1 MSTARTLPSISLTTA
16 CAPWYPLDQ
25 LVPLL
30 KRSGYQAVEIGLTQR
45 TWDPARPPNFWQNNA
60 AMLDWSQAETEAT
73 TLRAQLDAVGLPCC
87 CIGSYA
93 STDDIARIATAIAC
107 ARILGA
113 EFVRVRPPAWKP
125 GLRHATLLAE
135 ARATFRD
142 LAAISRET
150 GVDCLIEL
158 HDGTICPSASAAMRV
173 LGDLDPS
180 LVGVIYDPANFA
192 REGFENLAM
201 GIDLLGPWL
210 RHVHVKNSAIKPT
223 ATTNVHGVRCEAP
236 AGELNTGYIDWDL
249 VFRLLAERDWQGA
262 CSIEDFQASAD
273 PQATLRRN
281 AEWLGAKLQSAWTAR

>member
-1 MSTARTLPSISLTTA
+1 MPQISLTTA
-16 CAPWYPLDQ
+16 CAPWYPLAE

-30 KRSGYQAVEIGLTQR
+30 KQCGYQAIEVGLTQR
-45 TWDPARPPNFWQNNA
+45 KWDPGQPPSFWGNNA
-60 AMLDWSQAETEAT
+60 AMLDWAQAEIEAT
-73 TLRAQLDAVGLPCC
+73 ALRAQLDAAGLPCC

-113 EFVRVRPPAWKP
+113 EFVRVRPPAWRP
-125 GLRHATLLAE
+125 GLRHAVLLAE
-135 ARATFRD
+135 ARAAFSD

-173 LGDLDPS
+173 LEDLDPS

-192 REGFENLAM
+192 REGLEDIAM

-210 RHVHVKNSAIKPT
+210 RHVHVKNSSMKPT
-223 ATTNVHGVRCEAP
+223 AASNQHGVRCEAP
-236 AGELNTGYIDWDL
+236 AGDLDTGFIDWDL
-249 VFRLLAERDWQGA
+249 VFRLLAGRGWEGA
-262 CSIEDFQASAD
+262 CSIEDFQPSSD
-273 PQATLRRN
+273 PRQTLRRN
-281 AEWLGAKLQSAWTAR
+281 AAWLGGKLHAAWPQRAT